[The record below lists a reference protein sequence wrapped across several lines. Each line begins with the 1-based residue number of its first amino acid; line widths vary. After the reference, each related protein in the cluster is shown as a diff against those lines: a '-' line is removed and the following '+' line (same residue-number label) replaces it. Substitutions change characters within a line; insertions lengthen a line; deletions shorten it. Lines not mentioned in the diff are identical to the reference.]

1 MTRIDKPKFV
11 IDPLLGVIE
20 ISDVLPLI
28 DTKEFQSLGFKYQ
41 LGFAYSVFPA
51 ATHTR
56 KQHSLGAYERA
67 RRLTHDWLHN
77 GFIDKDEAHAL
88 QVYALYH
95 DIGHGPFSH
104 VTEKLGKMDHDRRG
118 LEMVKNL
125 QSVIESVGCN
135 YALVQDFFARKN
147 PLYLGVFD
155 KNFGME
161 KLDYMERDAF
171 YTIGERPGVEYLAK
185 HIYYIDKKVMVDEVA
200 LDQAKD
206 IQDFYIKLYKNVYLR
221 KKSSVLQR
229 TVEKMTHELM
239 KDGLTE
245 AELFTLTDFGLLGR
259 FEVSQNPSIRFYYER
274 LMSGIVPK
282 TTLEFKY
289 ESAGPTVD
297 LSHKTMKVIGFS
309 DEVFEKLA
317 KRDSFNDVT
326 ALSELE
332 VQIASLVGVSPRSI
346 VLVPM
351 FTRERFRFEPQDM
364 DVYSREGRV
373 TLLSKLYPDHFQA
386 MREYGKAHLSLRVC
400 AYNEDRRKLYD
411 ASEEVKQYLLS
422 LIKN

>member
-1 MTRIDKPKFV
+1 MAKIDKPKFV

-41 LGFAYSVFPA
+41 LGVAYSVFPA

-56 KQHSLGAYERA
+56 KQHSLGAYERT
-67 RRLTHDWLHN
+67 RRLTGDWIHN
-77 GFIDKDEAHAL
+77 GFINNDEALAL

-104 VTEKLGKMDHDRRG
+104 VTEKLGRANHDERG
-118 LEMVKNL
+118 LEMVEGL
-125 QSVIESVGCN
+125 RPAIESIGCN
-135 YALVQDFFARKN
+135 YTLVKDFFARKN

-185 HIYYIDKKVMVDEVA
+185 HIYYIDGKVMVDEVA

-229 TVEKMTHELM
+229 VVEKMTHELM

-245 AELFTLTDFGLLGR
+245 AELFKLTDFGLLGR
-259 FEVSQNPSIRFYYER
+259 FEVSKNPPIRFYYEK
-274 LMSGIVPK
+274 LMSGIFPK
-282 TTLEFKY
+282 ITIEFKH
-289 ESAGPTVD
+289 ESAESMID

-309 DEVFEKLA
+309 DETFEKLA
-317 KRDSFNDVT
+317 NLDCFNDVL
-326 ALSELE
+326 ALSKLE
-332 VQIASLVGVSPRSI
+332 EEMALFLGISPRSI
-346 VLVPM
+346 TLVPM

-364 DVYSREGRV
+364 HVYSREGRV

-386 MREYGKAHLSLRVC
+386 MREYGRSHLSLRVC
-400 AYNEDRRKLYD
+400 AYSEDRRKLYD
-411 ASEEVKQYLLS
+411 ASEEVKKYLIDLT
-422 LIKN
+422 KK